1 MMTGLTVDRMQQV
14 GSGRHMRLRLRK
26 GRCALNAIF
35 FSADPV
41 SAGIAP
47 GDLVDVAFHP
57 QINEFRGERSVQM
70 NVVDI
75 RPSCAAPCPVTL
87 ARYRALRSGTIS
99 PQDAAM
105 LLPDRAT
112 LGSVWRCLAA
122 VPGGSIQ
129 ESPLCL
135 CRKIVRRT
143 GSEMSLET
151 LLTCLDIFR
160 DVGLLDVKR
169 VHLSLSIRL
178 TPGTQKA
185 DLTKSETMQA
195 LLRGKES

>member
-1 MMTGLTVDRMQQV
+1 MP
-14 GSGRHMRLRLRK
+14 SGRQPVNSLPRLRLRR
-26 GRCALNAIF
+26 GHYGLNAIF

-41 SAGIAP
+41 SAGVAT
-47 GDLVDVAFHP
+47 GDVVDVAFHP
-57 QINEFRGERSVQM
+57 QINEFRGERSVQL

-87 ARYRALRSGTIS
+87 SRYRALQDGTITAR
-99 PQDAAM
+99 DAAA
-105 LLPDRAT
+105 LLPDRAV
-112 LGSVWRCLAA
+112 LGNVWRYLAA
-122 VPGGSIQ
+122 VPGGSLQ

-160 DVGLLDVKR
+160 DVGLLNLKR
-169 VHLSLSIRL
+169 VHLTLAIHL
-178 TPGTQKA
+178 TPKPGKT
-185 DLTKSETMQA
+185 DLTKSQTMQA